1 MVALESLV
9 MRVTVFPVLWNEMMN
24 TMAGDN
30 FINMLCSSCNYFR
43 EYINLILT
51 SERDFLQNDVVFNL
65 VKHCLLKVC

>member
-9 MRVTVFPVLWNEMMN
+9 MRVTVFPVLLNEMMS

-51 SERDFLQNDVVFNL
+51 SERDFLQNDIVFNL